1 MERIDRTL
9 KKWTTTTPNSPSDL
23 PSIRPESENSAPPQR
38 QVYRCNECKDMG
50 WLYQTDHNGDVLWEP
65 GAGGQRTAIVRC
77 SCQLGKDQ
85 ERRAAYL
92 LRIDGLTPGE
102 RQVRFAELVRDYN
115 PDAIARVENAT
126 TMRRG
131 IITLTGKPGCGKSA
145 LLMCAVNGA
154 RDANVPAVY
163 STVTDILD
171 YLRAAYAPGA
181 DVSFDSR
188 WDLLVGCEVLAL
200 DELDEFNSTPWA
212 TERFLRLMD
221 ERWRNMDRRLTLCA
235 TNARVNSLPEKV
247 SSRLRDGRAQ
257 VIEMQP
263 RDMRRYQTWGD
274 S

>member
-1 MERIDRTL
+1 
-9 KKWTTTTPNSPSDL
+9 
-23 PSIRPESENSAPPQR
+23 
-38 QVYRCNECKDMG
+38 MG
-50 WLYQTDHNGDVLWEP
+50 WVYEADHNGDVLWEP
-65 GAGGQRTAIVRC
+65 GAGGQRTSIIRC

-102 RQVRFAELVRDYN
+102 RRVRFAELVRDYN
-115 PDAIARVENAT
+115 PDAIARVENAA

-145 LLMCAVNGA
+145 LLMCAVNEA

-200 DELDEFNSTPWA
+200 DELDEFSSTPWA
-212 TERFLRLMD
+212 MERFLRLMD

-235 TNARVNSLPEKV
+235 TNNRINSLPEKV
-247 SSRLRDGRAQ
+247 SSRLRDGRAL
-257 VIEMQP
+257 VLDMQP
-263 RDMRRYQTWGD
+263 RDMRRYQTWEQAA
-274 S
+274 